1 MAEGGFS
8 KSMKVIAVTIKD
20 FLDKFKDTLQK
31 GYYPSRI
38 SVEGKE
44 VNAAFEK
51 QRTGFGEKTFFKC
64 PICESRKTKLYLV
77 QDMLVCQGCITYQPY
92 YDITHRTKN
101 GYMSLS
107 YRMEQLAEK
116 YDIDIKLPF
125 CYMDYPKPKYKHS
138 ERWCEILSKLQALEN
153 MRNQAIFFNKRYST
167 KVIQSVLQGKNILL
181 YVCELY
187 DLHKYFY
194 DWDAGYVK
202 FPDNKGD
209 IKASGVTSDCT
220 HYQNQVIGLI

>member
-1 MAEGGFS
+1 
-8 KSMKVIAVTIKD
+8 MKVIAVTIKD

-44 VNAAFEK
+44 VNVAFEK

-101 GYMSLS
+101 GNINLY
-107 YRMEQLAEK
+107 YRMNRFAMKNE
-116 YDIDIKLPF
+116 IDIKVPF
-125 CYMDYPKPKYKHS
+125 CYWEYPRPKGK
-138 ERWCEILSKLQALEN
+138 RVKKWDMALRILQALDS
-153 MRNQAIFFNKRYST
+153 MRTQSIFFNKRYSN
-167 KVIQSVLQGKNILL
+167 KVIQSVMQGKNRYLH
-181 YVCELY
+181 VCTLY
-187 DLHKYFY
+187 DLRNRFY
-194 DWDAGYVK
+194 DWDAGYLMLRGN
-202 FPDNKGD
+202 DSD
-209 IKASGVTSDCT
+209 IKARGIFSDST
-220 HYQNQVIGLI
+220 VYQLGLLS